1 MTKKPDKIDAKNAP
15 CGGAAAKTAGKK
27 GREGENAAARA
38 LEEAGMRLVC
48 RNFRSTAGEIDLI
61 VEDED
66 CLVFVEVKNWPA
78 YGPENLDYGITEKKK
93 RRIIETAKYF
103 LSIHRKYN
111 DRPVRFDVVF
121 LNRNDGLCIRF
132 ESAFMET

>member
-1 MTKKPDKIDAKNAP
+1 MTPKSS
-15 CGGAAAKTAGKK
+15 TEK
-27 GREGENAAARA
+27 GREGENVAARA

-48 RNFRSTAGEIDLI
+48 RNFRWKTGEIDLI
-61 VEDED
+61 AEDGD

-78 YGPENLDYGITEKKK
+78 HGLEDLAYSLSEKKK

-103 LSIHRKYN
+103 LSINRKYS
-111 DRPVRFDVVF
+111 DSHVRFDVVF
-121 LNRNDGLCIRF
+121 LNPGNPAGRENSKGFPPDNEVCIRF

>member
-1 MTKKPDKIDAKNAP
+1 MIRKAP
-15 CGGAAAKTAGKK
+15 ESAGK
-27 GREGENAAARA
+27 GRAGETAAARI
-38 LEEAGMRLVC
+38 LEKAGMRLVC

-61 VEDED
+61 AEDGE
-66 CLVFVEVKNWPA
+66 CLVFVEVKTWPA
-78 YGPENLDYGITEKKK
+78 YGPENLDYGITKKK
-93 RRIIETAKYF
+93 KQRIIETAKYF

-121 LNRNDGLCIRF
+121 LNPKDELCIRF